1 MMMIII
7 IMNGNFRRLLSSVM
21 QPVVH
26 IPLAT
31 CGGLSG
37 GT

>member
-1 MMMIII
+1 
-7 IMNGNFRRLLSSVM
+7 MNGNFRRLLSGIM

-26 IPLAT
+26 VPLAI

>member
-1 MMMIII
+1 MMMMMM
-7 IMNGNFRRLLSSVM
+7 IMNGNFRRFLSSVM

-26 IPLAT
+26 VPLAI
-31 CGGLSG
+31 CGRLSG